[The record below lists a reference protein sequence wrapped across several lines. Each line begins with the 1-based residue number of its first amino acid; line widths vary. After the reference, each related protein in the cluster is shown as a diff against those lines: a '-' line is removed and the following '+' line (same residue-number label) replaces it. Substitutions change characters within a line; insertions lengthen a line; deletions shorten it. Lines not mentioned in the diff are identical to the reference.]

1 MYKSP
6 AACVQCKLGRMETIS
21 AISPSKFQ
29 ILLIDDNEADAKLF
43 ELALREAAPRVKL
56 YWVSSAA
63 EGVEYLQQENR
74 FRDVGPV
81 DLVLCD
87 LNMPAMTGFEFVA
100 KVKGDSALKI
110 TPLVVYSGSASR
122 MDIRRCYLLGAN
134 SYISKPMT
142 MGMMVQQL
150 KALVHYWLEIA
161 SLPGPALLD

>member
-1 MYKSP
+1 MD
-6 AACVQCKLGRMETIS
+6 TIS
-21 AISPSKFQ
+21 ALSPSKFH
-29 ILLIDDNEADAKLF
+29 ILLIDDNDADAKLF

-56 YWVSSAA
+56 FWVSTAA
-63 EGVEYLQQENR
+63 EGVEYLQQQNR

-87 LNMPAMTGFEFVA
+87 LNMPAMTGFDFVA
-100 KVKGDSALKI
+100 KVKSDSALKI
-110 TPLVVYSGSASR
+110 TPLVVYSGSASPL
-122 MDIRRCYLLGAN
+122 DIRRCYLMGAN

-161 SLPGPALLD
+161 SLPGPAILD

>member
-1 MYKSP
+1 MDT
-6 AACVQCKLGRMETIS
+6 VS

-43 ELALREAAPRVKL
+43 ELALREAAPRIKL
-56 YWVSSAA
+56 YWVASAA
-63 EGVEYLQQENR
+63 EGIAYLQQQDR

-87 LNMPAMTGFEFVA
+87 LNMPAVNGFEFIA
-100 KVKGDSALKI
+100 KVKGDVALKI
-110 TPLVVYSGSASR
+110 TPLVIYSSSASV

-134 SYISKPMT
+134 SYLSKPMT

-161 SLPGPALLD
+161 SLPGPAMLD

>member
-1 MYKSP
+1 MSGG
-6 AACVQCKLGRMETIS
+6 ALGARPELMETIS

-29 ILLIDDNEADAKLF
+29 ILLVDDNEADAKLF

-56 YWVSSAA
+56 YWVGTAM
-63 EGVEYLQQENR
+63 EGIEYLQQLNR
-74 FRDVGPV
+74 FRSVGPV

-87 LNMPAMTGFEFVA
+87 LNMPGMTGFEFVS
-100 KVKGDSALKI
+100 KVKSDAALKI
-110 TPLVVYSGSASR
+110 TPLVIYSGSASL

-142 MGMMVQQL
+142 MGMMIQQL

-161 SLPGPALLD
+161 SLPGPAMLD

>member
-6 AACVQCKLGRMETIS
+6 AARVQSKLGLMETIS

-56 YWVSSAA
+56 YWVATAA
-63 EGVEYLQQENR
+63 EGIEYLQQQNR
-74 FRDVGPV
+74 FGDVGAV

-100 KVKGDSALKI
+100 KVKEDSALRI
-110 TPLVVYSGSASR
+110 TPLVVYSGSASP
-122 MDIRRCYLLGAN
+122 MDIRRCYLMGAN

-142 MGMMVQQL
+142 MGTMVQQL
-150 KALVHYWLEIA
+150 QALVHYWLEIA
-161 SLPGPALLD
+161 SLPGPAMLD